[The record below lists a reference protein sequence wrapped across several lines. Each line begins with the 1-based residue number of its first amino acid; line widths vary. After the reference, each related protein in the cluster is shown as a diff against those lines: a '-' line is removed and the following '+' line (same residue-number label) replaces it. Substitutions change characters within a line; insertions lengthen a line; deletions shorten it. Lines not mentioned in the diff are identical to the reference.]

1 MDHGSRAFVQG
12 VISIWTK
19 RMDCVHFSNKKI
31 FGLKIFWK
39 CGCPN
44 FLFISYLFFFSLIL
58 GFLVGFFFFVFLLFC
73 TFHTPLHIMDERK
86 KQILVVIAMYWRFV
100 CVDSTSVEHSSL
112 GSRVWN
118 GEVCIVCSN
127 VGIHGEENVNC
138 LGFWKVLGFGRL
150 LYWFLIGSYIENL
163 FKQWLGFLI
172 GHFNIFV
179 KIWVHIW
186 ENSWEIQFW
195 WKIELQCLWYSYEVG
210 MVKVLSK
217 EFEALC
223 RIS

>member
-1 MDHGSRAFVQG
+1 MDHGSRAFVHG

-19 RMDCVHFSNKKI
+19 RMDCMHFSNKEI
-31 FGLKIFWK
+31 FGLNFFWK

-58 GFLVGFFFFVFLLFC
+58 SFLVGFYIFC
-73 TFHTPLHIMDERK
+73 FSPLLHISYTITHHGWEKEANTCCDCYV
-86 KQILVVIAMYWRFV
+86 LAFV
-100 CVDSTSVEHSSL
+100 YVDSTSVEHSSL

-118 GEVCIVCSN
+118 GEVCNVCSY
-127 VGIHGEENVNC
+127 VGIRGEENVNC

-150 LYWFLIGSYIENL
+150 LDWFLIGSYIENL

-172 GHFNIFV
+172 RHFNIFV
-179 KIWVHIW
+179 KNWVHIW

-195 WKIELQCLWYSYEVG
+195 WKIEL
-210 MVKVLSK
+210 
-217 EFEALC
+217 
-223 RIS
+223 